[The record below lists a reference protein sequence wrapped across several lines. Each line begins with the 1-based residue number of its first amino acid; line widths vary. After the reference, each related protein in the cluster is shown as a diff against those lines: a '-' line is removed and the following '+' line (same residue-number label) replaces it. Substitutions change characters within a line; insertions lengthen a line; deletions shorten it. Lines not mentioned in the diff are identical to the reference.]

1 MRVKARFGETDSTE
15 SDTEDD
21 NALADDA
28 QEVSETSPL
37 LQKARETAT
46 ARRSK
51 SISHHDHNH
60 ATKPKAASSGHSH
73 DDNLRGMFLHVL
85 GDALGNVGVMASAII
100 IWKWNNPYRFYSDPA
115 ISLFITLIILKSAIP
130 LVRDTAKPL
139 LQATPEHVNV
149 QDIREDIMSLPG
161 IVSCH
166 HVHVWALTRSK
177 LVATM
182 DVQLDFDFEET
193 GEQGQRRWME
203 LARAIKACLR
213 GWQIYSS
220 TVQPEWCINEQH
232 GHGRDAGGD
241 NCEGSSTGSGSSSK
255 ETAVPSDS
263 GKGAHA
269 ACEHGECLLA
279 DDGGAGMQCC
289 VPAAGS
295 SGATTPNKKG
305 KSNGG
310 GHDHAHDEEHGHG
323 HGHGHAH

>member
-1 MRVKARFGETDSTE
+1 MRVKARFGDTDSAE
-15 SDTEDD
+15 YDTEDD

-28 QEVSETSPL
+28 QQISETSPL
-37 LQKARETAT
+37 LKKAKETAT

-60 ATKPKAASSGHSH
+60 ATKPKAASSGHDH

-100 IWKWNNPYRFYSDPA
+100 IWKWDNPYRFYFDPA

-149 QDIREDIMSLPG
+149 QDIREDIESLPG

-182 DVQLDFDFEET
+182 DVQLDFDFEQA

-232 GHGRDAGGD
+232 GHGGEGKDD
-241 NCEGSSTGSGSSSK
+241 NGEGSSESSGSSSK
-255 ETAVPSDS
+255 VTVVPSD
-263 GKGAHA
+263 GGRGHA
-269 ACEHGECLLA
+269 PCEHGECLLA

-295 SGATTPNKKG
+295 SGATTPSKKG
-305 KSNGG
+305 KGSG
-310 GHDHAHDEEHGHG
+310 GHDHGHDDEHGHG
-323 HGHGHAH
+323 HGHSH